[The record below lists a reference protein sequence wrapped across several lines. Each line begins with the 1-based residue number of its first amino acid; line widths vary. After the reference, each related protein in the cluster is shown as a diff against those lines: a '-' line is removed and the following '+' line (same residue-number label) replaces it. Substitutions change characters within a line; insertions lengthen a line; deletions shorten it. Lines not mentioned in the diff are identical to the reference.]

1 MKNQFKYKTA
11 NGVPVSIDFR
21 KLQQGKNGKAIKAPG
36 ISPIEAMV
44 KIIAARKV
52 RTFRSPIKFS
62 IPKFFM
68 VAGVPHTM
76 RNGELCELVNTK
88 NIALVS
94 KPVKVRKSS
103 VKKSK

>member
-11 NGVPVSIDFR
+11 NGVPVSIDFK
-21 KLQQGKNGKAIKAPG
+21 KLQQGKNGKPIKVPG

-52 RTFRSPIKFS
+52 RTFRAPIKFS

-68 VAGVPHTM
+68 VDGVPHTM
-76 RNGELCELVNTK
+76 RNGELC
-88 NIALVS
+88 ALVS